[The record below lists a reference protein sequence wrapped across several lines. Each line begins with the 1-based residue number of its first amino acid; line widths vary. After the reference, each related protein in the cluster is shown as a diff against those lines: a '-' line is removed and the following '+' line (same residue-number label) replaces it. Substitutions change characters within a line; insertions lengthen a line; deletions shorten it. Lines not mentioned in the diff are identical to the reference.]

1 MVFQLVSVAALRP
14 RDMLRE
20 HPELEPVVNILEG
33 LGIREF
39 FPTQEQ
45 AVKLGLLDGKN
56 MVLSIPTASGKTL
69 VAEIAIMKKIFGE
82 KSKALYI
89 VPLRALAAEKY
100 EEFKKYGVL
109 GVKVAISTG
118 DYDSSDPHLGKQDI
132 IITTSEKTDSLLRH
146 SPEWLSQ
153 LGIVVLDECHLVN
166 DPHRGPTME
175 VVATRLKQVIPHAQL
190 LALSAT
196 IANTEEIAAWL
207 GATPVSSDW
216 RPVPLKEGVYLDKT
230 IHFCDGT
237 THKPRNML
245 KGCNIVASLV
255 LDVLNDG
262 GQALV
267 FVNSRRSAE
276 AEAKRIST
284 LLEKSGLVGDKEK
297 LERIAETVEAAGKL
311 VYGDKLVYCVRRG
324 VGFHHAGL
332 HHEHRTI
339 VEKGF
344 RSNELRVVVAT
355 PTLAA
360 GVNLPARRVI
370 IRDYRR
376 YSSQFGLLPIPVME
390 YKQMAG
396 RAGRPAYDP
405 RGEAILIANS
415 PDEMEELMERYILAE
430 TERVSSKLGAEHV
443 LRVHVLASIASGFA
457 HSVESLQNFFEN
469 SLFAKQHGVAGL
481 RKLLKPIINYLVRE
495 ELLKKSGERLIATP
509 FGIRVSKLYIDPVSG
524 CILRK
529 GLEVA
534 AGRGNG
540 SDFGFLHLAC
550 HTPDVTNMYLRRT
563 DYDTTIELLD
573 KVGDELLVGVPD
585 ASTDPEEFEWFLS
598 ELKTASL
605 AHMWVSGVEEEK
617 ICEKFG
623 VGPGDLHRIL
633 EEVEWI
639 VYATYELCKLFKT
652 RFLLP
657 RLGKLWLRVKHGVTE
672 ELLELV
678 KLRNIGR
685 ARAKTLYRAGYKTL
699 DDLRRAGPMKLMKL
713 PGFGPEL
720 VSSIMEQLG
729 EKSFVVE
736 KKSRGRIQALIED
749 FVG

>member
-1 MVFQLVSVAALRP
+1 MRP
-14 RDMLRE
+14 RDLLGN

-33 LGIREF
+33 SGIKNF

-45 AVKLGLLDGKN
+45 ALKLGLLDGKN
-56 MVLSIPTASGKTL
+56 MVLSVPTASGKTL
-69 VAEIAIMKKIFGE
+69 VAEIAIIKKVFGE
-82 KSKALYI
+82 GSKALYI

-118 DYDSSDPHLGKQDI
+118 DYDSSDPHLGKHDV

-146 SPEWLSQ
+146 SPEWLSRI
-153 LGIVVLDECHLVN
+153 GIVVLDECHLVN

-175 VVATRLKQVIPHAQL
+175 VVATRLKQAVPHAQL

-196 IANTEEIAAWL
+196 IANTEEIAGWL

-216 RPVPLKEGVYLDKT
+216 RPVPLKEGVYYDKT

-237 THKPRNML
+237 TQKLGNIP
-245 KGCNIVASLV
+245 KGCSVVASLV
-255 LDVLNDG
+255 LDVLNEG

-276 AEAKRIST
+276 AEAKRVST
-284 LLEKSGLVGDKEK
+284 LLEKTRLFGDREK
-297 LERIAETVEAAGKL
+297 LEKIAEQVESAGRL
-311 VYGDKLVYCVRRG
+311 VYGDKLAYCVRRG

-332 HHEHRTI
+332 HQEHRTI
-339 VEKGF
+339 VERCF
-344 RSNELRVVVAT
+344 RSNQLRVVVAT

-376 YSSQFGLLPIPVME
+376 YNPQLGLSPIPVME

-415 PDEMEELMERYILAE
+415 PDEVEELMERYLLAE
-430 TERVSSKLGAEHV
+430 TERVSSKLGAEQV
-443 LRVHVLASIASGFA
+443 LRTHVLASIASGFA
-457 HSVESLQNFFEN
+457 HSMDSLQNFFEQ
-469 SLFAKQHGVAGL
+469 SLFAKQYGVTGL
-481 RKLLKPIINYLVRE
+481 EKILRSIVDYLVKE
-495 ELLKKSGERLIATP
+495 DLLNRKGKRLAATQ
-509 FGIRVSKLYIDPVSG
+509 FGVRVSRLYIDPLSG
-524 CILRK
+524 CILRR
-529 GLEVA
+529 GIEA
-534 AGRGNG
+534 AAKSDNG

-550 HTPDVTNMYLRRT
+550 HTPDVTTMYLRRT

-573 KVGDELLVGVPD
+573 KVEPEILVKIPD
-585 ASTDPEEFEWFLS
+585 VAVDPEEFEWFLS

-605 AHMWVSGVEEEK
+605 AHMWVNGVEEEE
-617 ICEKFG
+617 ICERFG

-633 EEVEWI
+633 EAVEWI
-639 VYATYELCKLFKT
+639 VYAAYELSKLFKA
-652 RFLLP
+652 RSLVP
-657 RLGKLWLRVKHGVTE
+657 KLGKLWLRVKHGVTE

-685 ARAKTLYRAGYKTL
+685 ARAKILYRAGYKTL
-699 DDLRRAGPMKLMKL
+699 DDLKKAGPAKLLKI

-729 EKSFVVE
+729 EKGFAVE
-736 KKSRGRIQALIED
+736 KRKAKKRAQTLIGD
-749 FVG
+749 FVE